1 MSPIGDQLERTLLPF
16 ALGIGTWLMLTI
28 GERRDNVTQSHS
40 FNHVIEA
47 RVDRSRSELLARI
60 SPLPFNKN
68 TGNDYRRKDF
78 DIPSHSQYNENTSL
92 PNNGR
97 FDPLLSGDRE
107 LPLCRQPLSF
117 AVQQH
122 EEGQYPPRE
131 SLAPLSTFGKDG
143 VHRSDT
149 YKPHQISHIS
159 STGGSGTYLPF
170 KLQHDLLS
178 AIQTL
183 IEEACFYFAQKW
195 LPHVLN
201 NKGWD
206 IPEQGE
212 LTSWWELL
220 RDRSVPPQA
229 IHFRGSEASALFRQ
243 CRQIRNSAVHRNPVS
258 IPGIELMI
266 KNAVELICGLKDM
279 LREAKIR
286 KIQNCLER
294 RDLEALRLTIDEP
307 LERFKFLRSGPL
319 GRETGGLLEF
329 TCKARDSAIASDK
342 SSGYEKKHQNA
353 LQLDPSSTLSSGK
366 PFGISRVV
374 NNSSNSVVIP
384 HTAKEFPETYLHTKH
399 FKVAGRQKQSGRS
412 KGDKA
417 SSEIQSTSDATSAL
431 SMKDVQNNAQKTE
444 QTATGKTT
452 VLNSGNTHTDTQIH
466 SQSNEHSVGPVVR
479 NAADVTALTKVES
492 QNGSFAMNLMEDNI
506 IDLTQDSDDESVVEL
521 GEAFVFSEQKQ
532 APLGSMPSGRVMK
545 PKARTERKERLRQRR
560 EERKRRRECLRS
572 ARNEAKNAK
581 AQAGK
586 KS

>member
-1 MSPIGDQLERTLLPF
+1 
-16 ALGIGTWLMLTI
+16 
-28 GERRDNVTQSHS
+28 
-40 FNHVIEA
+40 
-47 RVDRSRSELLARI
+47 
-60 SPLPFNKN
+60 
-68 TGNDYRRKDF
+68 
-78 DIPSHSQYNENTSL
+78 
-92 PNNGR
+92 
-97 FDPLLSGDRE
+97 
-107 LPLCRQPLSF
+107 
-117 AVQQH
+117 
-122 EEGQYPPRE
+122 
-131 SLAPLSTFGKDG
+131 
-143 VHRSDT
+143 
-149 YKPHQISHIS
+149 
-159 STGGSGTYLPF
+159 
-170 KLQHDLLS
+170 
-178 AIQTL
+178 
-183 IEEACFYFAQKW
+183 
-195 LPHVLN
+195 
-201 NKGWD
+201 
-206 IPEQGE
+206 
-212 LTSWWELL
+212 
-220 RDRSVPPQA
+220 
-229 IHFRGSEASALFRQ
+229 
-243 CRQIRNSAVHRNPVS
+243 
-258 IPGIELMI
+258 MI

-307 LERFKFLRSGPL
+307 LESFKFLRSGPL

-384 HTAKEFPETYLHTKH
+384 HIAKEFPETYLHTKH
-399 FKVAGRQKQSGRS
+399 FKVAGRQ
-412 KGDKA
+412 
-417 SSEIQSTSDATSAL
+417 IQSTSDAPSAL

-444 QTATGKTT
+444 QAATGKTT

-492 QNGSFAMNLMEDNI
+492 QNGSFVMNLMEDNI

-545 PKARTERKERLRQRR
+545 PKARRERKERLRQRR

-581 AQAGK
+581 AQARK
-586 KS
+586 KL